1 MSKKKRRKW
10 IKNGEGTSL
19 LSLLRLMDVNHH
31 EGHSK
36 KARNTNKKEKRKRK
50 KKIRQ

>member
-1 MSKKKRRKW
+1 MSKEKRRKW

-36 KARNTNKKEKRKRK
+36 KREILIRKKRK
-50 KKIRQ
+50 K